1 MTERNGK
8 EFGLISR
15 LNHWGVAAIFIG
27 MLCFGFY
34 LEFGDLAREV
44 KGPLWG
50 VHKSIGTLFLIFA
63 VWRVGWR
70 IFQGFPK
77 EVAVMPLW
85 QRFTAK
91 ITHWLLLFAVL
102 LMPLSGV
109 LMNIYGGR
117 SIHVFD
123 WFVIPS
129 QGKNEM
135 IAGIAHTVHEV
146 APYAISAIILLHIAA
161 ALKHHFIDKDATL
174 KRMIVQTGK

>member
-8 EFGLISR
+8 EFGLVSR
-15 LNHWGVAAIFIG
+15 LNHWGVVAIFIG

-70 IFQGFPK
+70 IFQGFPQ

-91 ITHWLLLFAVL
+91 ITHWLLLLAVL

-123 WFVIPS
+123 WFSFDCSIWVPFVQHFWYLLLVRIHY
-129 QGKNEM
+129 NFTDN
-135 IAGIAHTVHEV
+135 GISTANN
-146 APYAISAIILLHIAA
+146 LFKFL
-161 ALKHHFIDKDATL
+161 F
-174 KRMIVQTGK
+174 